1 MFSNVYVIQEDDFDN
16 KPPMGVYS
24 SPLAALLNA
33 VKVQS
38 ESNIQYATLIRTYDL
53 NSDVKLIKDDDETR
67 VLYSDDDVIAKV
79 QEINDFSIERT
90 KCVLNLY
97 FYKETNFYKANKDL
111 SRSLNLTMVVEI
123 CKATGFEWS
132 PENFSSETNA
142 DVYTIS
148 KTLNKE

>member
-1 MFSNVYVIQEDDFDN
+1 MTNVYVIQEEDYDN
-16 KPPMGVYS
+16 TPPMGVYS
-24 SPLAALLNA
+24 TPLAALLNA

-38 ESNIQYATLIRTYDL
+38 ESTVQYAILVRTYDL
-53 NSDVKLIKDDDETR
+53 NSNVKLIKDDDELR
-67 VLYSDDDVIAKV
+67 VSYPEDDIIAKV
-79 QEINDFSIERT
+79 QEISSFSEDWQAVCT
-90 KCVLNLY
+90 LNLY

-132 PENFSSETNA
+132 PENFSSETNV